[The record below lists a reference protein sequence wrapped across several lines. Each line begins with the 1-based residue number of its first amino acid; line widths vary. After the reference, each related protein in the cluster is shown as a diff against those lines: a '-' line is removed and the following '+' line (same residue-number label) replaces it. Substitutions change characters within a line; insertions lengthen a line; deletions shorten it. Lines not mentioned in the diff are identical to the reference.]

1 MIIPSYRYPNGWFV
15 GQGSKRIGYLT
26 VLATASMSAI
36 CQMTDFKGGVS
47 TVKKSKLK
55 VGQELATSI
64 IPPVRSREFGR
75 RCGLAGR

>member
-1 MIIPSYRYPNGWFV
+1 MPREVHISRIAPVTILPSYRYPNGWFV

-47 TVKKSKLK
+47 TVKKAS
-55 VGQELATSI
+55 
-64 IPPVRSREFGR
+64 
-75 RCGLAGR
+75 